1 MRGEEARGLSRGWR
15 RVLTVALVAGFAKD
29 AWAGSDKPPA
39 GAPWTMDFGAA
50 LEAAAKDGRPIFLY
64 FTKTY

>member
-1 MRGEEARGLSRGWR
+1 MRLRWLA
-15 RVLTVALVAGFAKD
+15 ALVVCLMVGAAF
-29 AWAGSDKPPA
+29 AGSDKPPP

-50 LEAAAKDGRPIFLY
+50 LEAAAKDGRPVFLY

>member
-1 MRGEEARGLSRGWR
+1 MCLRA
-15 RVLTVALVAGFAKD
+15 VLAIALAAST
-29 AWAGSDKPPA
+29 AEAGSDKPPA

-50 LEAAAKDGRPIFLY
+50 LDKAVTDGKPVFLY